1 MTYKQRVRAM
11 MEADGLDLGV
21 ADALRRLRAG
31 ASDAGWK
38 RLLDRTVEWNKR
50 RQAARHDQP
59 SAPPGEAGRAS

>member
-1 MTYKQRVRAM
+1 MTYKQRFRQACA
-11 MEADGLDLGV
+11 ADGLDLGV

-50 RQAARHDQP
+50 RQAAREEQ
-59 SAPPGEAGRAS
+59 EKKGRAA

>member
-1 MTYKQRVRAM
+1 MTYKQRFRQAC
-11 MEADGLDLGV
+11 ADDGLNLNV

-50 RQAARHDQP
+50 RREAREEQ
-59 SAPPGEAGRAS
+59 GKKGRAA